1 MINLS
6 NFTTDFSEMLP
17 HTVFISQKIGT
28 DAYNA
33 PTFGSSISHQ
43 ARVVFGF
50 KLVRNKTGEMVPA
63 SGTIWLQT
71 RFRLK
76 LEDKYEFLSDPDP
89 SPNGYTRLFPIRVD
103 EFPDENGFYFAKV
116 YFE

>member
-1 MINLS
+1 MS
-6 NFTTDFSEMLP
+6 EFTQDFDEMLP

-28 DAYNA
+28 DSYNK
-33 PTFGSSISHQ
+33 PVFGSSTSHQ
-43 ARVVFGF
+43 SRVVFGY
-50 KLVRNKTGEMVPA
+50 KLVRNRAGEMVPA

-89 SPNGYTRLFPIRVD
+89 SPEGFTRLFAIRVD